1 MTRRLRP
8 KLLAIPVLALAL
20 VACRGPG
27 PANGATTPASGS
39 RAVGAKPDPGAAGST
54 AGPARPAA
62 GSGSGAGSVAEGP
75 PASANEAWHESDTP
89 FRLVLTGNDELSLE
103 ADGLVHAG
111 VEIYALRDEH
121 ALASLVRADGA
132 NEVALRVD
140 TSRAIAASAVEGRP
154 TLAQPPPPGPAH
166 ALELL
171 EHRTVELAD
180 PTRPTAIS
188 LASLQGLRLVCVRAG
203 RRVAAVPVARGPLA
217 LILARAGADLVGLAA
232 RGPTP
237 DRDARGWLV
246 TDGGLAAAERE
257 ADGLLRWRGAGSR
270 AEAALAVA
278 RAGDDWAIARVGV
291 EPDPPSAVALFPFGS
306 GRPGSPAWA
315 ISTGGPGIVALATG
329 PLDRTNERRTI
340 AVDRLERWTPL
351 EDDGPARVVAFER
364 DRLDR
369 PIAGDPRSAWRP
381 ATRPLAAITVDVALE
396 PARPIEGEA
405 IRLDLVVRDAAGTP
419 VEAFEVERLD
429 VARDAAPLAVG
440 RAGRA
445 SLELPPRSAGSGQV
459 TLDVRLSDG
468 SALTVAPRIVVL
480 PAAGLSVWALP
491 AKSAVVAPRTPL
503 AVGVRSR
510 HAGDHVLRMVRPTG
524 EVIERLTVDPA
535 RAPVAYFYPRA
546 RGAVHLELVAPTGE
560 IARTGPLAIGA
571 GPGLPSDGPP
581 IEVGVASSG
590 LPWPVVVRAPAGE
603 AGLAVVDRVDPPAV
617 VVVAGGAPCD
627 ISGLAPSRPFRLRPR
642 VALCLA
648 RARWVADVEVGPEAG
663 GTLPASTHHDGLI
676 AFSDIP
682 IDGAPAVAP
691 AREVVR
697 WTVVAHRD
705 GRALY
710 RVAHRLV
717 DLWCFEAS
725 AALARRDHRTAADL
739 AGRILGSYPDHP
751 AARGILVQA
760 RRARE
765 NAGEATPRTPLERLR
780 AVKLMP
786 RWDGTPLVLALAQ
799 VRDAAGVEIALEVAD
814 PYRPVTLEL
823 EEPADGDALVRRVI
837 GELGLA
843 YRVRDGEVVVEDPA
857 PRPPR
862 GESPSGPPRTR
873 WVATFRPLDPE
884 PGNATLEG
892 TLAPI
897 PPGPWRVWVFPR
909 QGGLPE
915 WRDVTDPAGGRLAA
929 VLPAFLRAG
938 DRARVA
944 VVATAGDG
952 SAPRA
957 PGASAH
963 TALQMAAEPPPRGV
977 ALAVDDGMPFLELA
991 APSSG
996 AVTGRV
1002 GRGARALDL
1011 AVPVVGEA
1019 RTPPTARSV
1028 RLERDAPVAVQ
1039 GPATLV
1045 VDPDR
1050 LARLLRALVAA
1061 PAPATALDSAR
1072 RLVVLRLTAERVRRW
1087 SATRSANDV
1096 PGGESATALA
1106 LAAAATV
1113 DDALPLAT
1121 DPGPLSDRAL
1131 ALALATDSGKLP
1143 PAILEER
1150 VVALRLRAAFGAPG
1164 LDPAARAALFWALA
1178 AHSAARAG
1186 TSAVAWDE
1194 LGPLDP
1200 ARTDA
1205 VTLARLV
1212 RAAHAAD
1219 DRVRA
1224 TALVAHLERAAV
1236 RDATGDARFEAS
1248 GVDAELATAEA
1259 ACALLEHDVASPAG
1273 QAAAAALARSPSGTA
1288 RATWAALE
1296 AMARS
1301 IPELPTAE
1309 PTRVMRLV
1317 VDGKA
1322 IALEGAPPGRSVGLE
1337 LSPGP
1342 HTVAL
1347 GAGKRPASAE
1357 LHRDAAPADLDARWT
1372 DARVALGG
1380 TVGFAA
1386 SVPAGEDRAR
1396 VLIVPLPPGCRA
1408 RVEWAGGARYDA
1420 ASGELVLELGSEEV
1434 TVAIE
1439 VRALVPGRY
1448 ALPGAVVRGAGGEAL
1463 LAAPASSLEV
1473 VAPRR

>member
-1 MTRRLRP
+1 MMQYGQFCP
-8 KLLAIPVLALAL
+8 I
-20 VACRGPG
+20 
-27 PANGATTPASGS
+27 
-39 RAVGAKPDPGAAGST
+39 AK
-54 AGPARPAA
+54 
-62 GSGSGAGSVAEGP
+62 
-75 PASANEAWHESDTP
+75 
-89 FRLVLTGNDELSLE
+89 
-103 ADGLVHAG
+103 
-111 VEIYALRDEH
+111 
-121 ALASLVRADGA
+121 
-132 NEVALRVD
+132 
-140 TSRAIAASAVEGRP
+140 
-154 TLAQPPPPGPAH
+154 
-166 ALELL
+166 
-171 EHRTVELAD
+171 
-180 PTRPTAIS
+180 
-188 LASLQGLRLVCVRAG
+188 
-203 RRVAAVPVARGPLA
+203 
-217 LILARAGADLVGLAA
+217 
-232 RGPTP
+232 
-237 DRDARGWLV
+237 
-246 TDGGLAAAERE
+246 AAE
-257 ADGLLRWRGAGSR
+257 
-270 AEAALAVA
+270 
-278 RAGDDWAIARVGV
+278 
-291 EPDPPSAVALFPFGS
+291 
-306 GRPGSPAWA
+306 
-315 ISTGGPGIVALATG
+315 IVA
-329 PLDRTNERRTI
+329 
-340 AVDRLERWTPL
+340 ERWTPL
-351 EDDGPARVVAFER
+351 EDDGPARIVAFER

-369 PIAGDPRSAWRP
+369 PIVGDPRSAWRP
-381 ATRPLAAITVDVALE
+381 AARPLAAISVDVGLE
-396 PARPIEGEA
+396 PAAPIEGEA

-419 VEAFEVERLD
+419 VEAFEVERVD
-429 VARDAAPLAVG
+429 VARDGAPRAVG
-440 RAGRA
+440 QAGRA
-445 SLELPPRSAGSGQV
+445 SLELPPRSAGSGGV
-459 TLDVRLSDG
+459 TLEVRLSDG
-468 SALTVAPRIVVL
+468 SAITVAPRIVVL
-480 PAAGLSVWALP
+480 PAAGLSVRPLP
-491 AKSAVVAPRTPL
+491 ARSAVVAPGTPL

-535 RAPVAYFYPRA
+535 RTPVAYFYPRA

-560 IARTGPLAIGA
+560 ITRTPLLAIGA
-571 GPGLPSDGPP
+571 GPGLPSDGPA

-627 ISGLAPSRPFRLRPR
+627 IGGLAPSRPFRIRPR

-648 RARWVADVEVGPEAG
+648 RARWIADVEVGPEAG
-663 GTLPASTHHDGLI
+663 GTLPASDRHDGLI
-676 AFSDIP
+676 AFGDIP
-682 IDGAPAVAP
+682 MDSAPAVGL

-697 WTVVAHRD
+697 WTVAAHRD
-705 GRALY
+705 GHALY

-739 AGRILGSYPDHP
+739 AGRILASYPEHP

-765 NAGEATPRTPLERLR
+765 NTGEVTPRTPLERLR
-780 AVKLMP
+780 AVKLEP
-786 RWDGTPLVLALAQ
+786 RWNGTPLVLALAQ

-823 EEPADGDALVRRVI
+823 EAPTDGDALVRRII

-862 GESPSGPPRTR
+862 RESRSDSPRTR
-873 WVATFRPLDPE
+873 WVATFRSLDPE
-884 PGNATLEG
+884 PGEVTPDTA
-892 TLAPI
+892 LAPI
-897 PPGPWRVWVFPR
+897 PPGPWRMWVFPR
-909 QGGLPE
+909 RGGLPE

-944 VVATAGDG
+944 VVSIAGDAPSG

-957 PGASAH
+957 PDPSAH
-963 TALQMAAEPPPRGV
+963 TTLQLAAEPPPRGT
-977 ALAVDDGMPFLELA
+977 ALAVEDGTPFLELA
-991 APSSG
+991 APSLG

-1019 RTPPTARSV
+1019 REPPTARFV
-1028 RLERDAPVAVQ
+1028 RLERDTPVAVL
-1039 GPATLV
+1039 GPATLI

-1050 LARLLRALVAA
+1050 LARLLRALKAA
-1061 PAPATALDSAR
+1061 PAPATALDAAR

-1096 PGGESATALA
+1096 PGGEAALVLA
-1106 LAAAATV
+1106 LAATATV
-1113 DDALPLAT
+1113 DDAIPLAT
-1121 DPGPLSDRAL
+1121 DPGPLADRAL
-1131 ALALATDSGKLP
+1131 ARALATDAGKLP
-1143 PAILEER
+1143 PAILAER
-1150 VVALRLRAAFGAPG
+1150 VVALRLRAAFGAAA
-1164 LDPAARAALFWALA
+1164 LEPAARAALFWALA
-1178 AHSAARAG
+1178 ADTPARTA
-1186 TSAVAWDE
+1186 TPSAVWDE

-1212 RAAHAAD
+1212 RAARALG
-1219 DRVRA
+1219 DRERA

-1236 RDATGDARFEAS
+1236 RDATGDARFEAP
-1248 GVDAELATAEA
+1248 GVDADLATAEV

-1273 QAAAAALARSPSGTA
+1273 QAAAAALARSPSGPV

-1296 AMARS
+1296 AIARS

-1322 IALEGAPPGRSVGLE
+1322 VALDGAAPGRSVALE
-1337 LSPGP
+1337 LGPGP
-1342 HTVAL
+1342 HSIAL
-1347 GAGKRPASAE
+1347 GPGKRPASAE
-1357 LHRDAAPADLDARWT
+1357 LRRDAAPAELDARWSA

-1380 TVGFAA
+1380 TVAFTAH
-1386 SVPAGEDRAR
+1386 VPAGEDRAR
-1396 VLIVPLPPGCRA
+1396 VLVVPLPPGCRA
-1408 RVEWAGGARYDA
+1408 KVEWAGGARYDA

-1448 ALPGAVVRGAGGEAL
+1448 ALPRAVVRGAGGEAL
-1463 LAAPASSLEV
+1463 LGARASSLEV